1 MTAIDVLREYA
12 QAIRGSWIHIDGRTV
27 KADLEWIAD
36 QIEGNL
42 HELDKK
48 ERRELRI
55 CSGICPRGHCC
66 WTGSL
71 DICDKCEDEECPR

>member
-27 KADLEWIAD
+27 KADLEWIAG

-42 HELDKK
+42 HELDEK

-55 CSGICPRGHCC
+55 CSGICPRGEGC

>member
-42 HELDKK
+42 HELDEK

-55 CSGICPRGHCC
+55 CSGICPRGEGC
-66 WTGSL
+66 WTGGMAF
-71 DICDKCEDEECPR
+71 CDKCEDEECPR

>member
-42 HELDKK
+42 HELDEK

-55 CSGICPRGHCC
+55 CSGICPRGEGC

>member
-1 MTAIDVLREYA
+1 MTATDVLREYA

-42 HELDKK
+42 HELDEK

-55 CSGICPRGHCC
+55 CSGICPRGEGC

>member
-12 QAIRGSWIHIDGRTV
+12 QAIRGNWNIDGRTV
-27 KADLEWIAD
+27 KADLDWIAD
-36 QIEGNL
+36 EIDRNL
-42 HELDKK
+42 HELTEK
-48 ERRELRI
+48 ELRELRM
-55 CSGICPRGHCC
+55 CSNICPRGNGC

>member
-12 QAIRGSWIHIDGRTV
+12 QAIRGNWNIDGRTV

-42 HELDKK
+42 HELDEK
-48 ERRELRI
+48 ERRELRL
-55 CSGICPRGHCC
+55 CSGICPRGEGC

-71 DICDKCEDEECPR
+71 DICDKCEDEECPK